1 MIDEILDE
9 IRKSVVGKDEAI
21 EKIICAFLAKGHILI
36 EDIPGVGKTTMAM
49 ALAKVMRLKVN
60 RMQFNPDVM
69 PADVIGF
76 HMYQKETGDFVYH
89 EGPIM
94 CNLFLADEINRTTA
108 KTQSALLEVMEEGT
122 VTVDGITRLLPSPFI
137 VIATQ
142 NPAGSAGTQLL
153 PDSQLDRFI
162 IKLSMGYPDER
173 DEITILKQKRGRQV
187 QEEVRPIVSEKD
199 ILRMQEETANI
210 YVHTMIYEYAVKLAN
225 KTRNHPMLELGI
237 SPRGTIALISMAQAR
252 AYIKGRQYVLPEDI
266 RSTFLDVTGHRVL
279 LNARARVNH
288 MSATEILTQILE
300 EVPAPKPVK

>member
-1 MIDEILDE
+1 MIDIILNEI
-9 IRKSVVGKDEAI
+9 KKAVVGKDEAI
-21 EKIICAFLAKGHILI
+21 EKVICALLAKGHILI

-49 ALAKVMRLKVN
+49 SLAKAMRLKAN

-76 HMYQKETGDFVYH
+76 HMYQKETGEFSYH
-89 EGPIM
+89 EGPVM

-122 VTVDGITRLLPSPFI
+122 VTVDGITRSVPEPFI

-162 IKLSMGYPDER
+162 IKLSMGYPNLADEV
-173 DEITILKQKRGRQV
+173 TILKQKRGRQER
-187 QEEVRPIVSEKD
+187 EEVIPVLSGKD
-199 ILRMQEETANI
+199 ILRMQEETSNI

-252 AYIKGRQYVLPEDI
+252 AYIKKRQYVLPEDI
-266 RSTFLDVTGHRVL
+266 REMFLDVAEHRVL
-279 LNARARVNH
+279 LNARARMNH
-288 MSATEILTQILE
+288 MSATDILKQILD
-300 EVPAPKPVK
+300 EVQAPKPVK